1 MGVFRTTTKLYVM
14 ENMENLFSYTSVQF
28 DIVRNVLTLGVGAQL
43 AGLVYFLTTAK
54 ESSPRYR
61 LSSTLSA
68 VVMVSAALILTN
80 QQFNWSE
87 AFTWDGNRWNPS
99 TATFS
104 NGYRYVNWSIDVP
117 MLLTQLLVVL
127 GVAGKSFRRTF
138 IGFVVG
144 GLLMI
149 YTGYVGQ
156 FYETTSISTMHIW
169 GAISTVFM
177 IYICYLVGNTIFRAA
192 RTMPGNTGHMARA
205 IFWLLIIS
213 WTLYPIAYAMP
224 WLSPTPNGMV
234 ARQVL
239 YTLADITSKVI
250 YGVMLSQLA
259 TKLSAL
265 EGYQPALDAT
275 TSAAYET
282 IQPLRN
288 GGTAQP
294 TKQVGY

>member
-1 MGVFRTTTKLYVM
+1 M
-14 ENMENLFSYTSVQF
+14 ENMENLFSYNSVQF
-28 DIVRNVLTLGVGAQL
+28 DIVRHILTLGVGAQI
-43 AGLVYFLTTAK
+43 AGLVYFLMTAR
-54 ESSPRYR
+54 ESAPKYQ
-61 LSSTLSA
+61 LSSVLSA
-68 VVMVSAALILTN
+68 VVMVSAALILFN
-80 QQFNWSE
+80 QQLNWSQ

-99 TATFS
+99 DSTFS

-127 GVAGKSFRRTF
+127 GITGQQFRRRF
-138 IGFVVG
+138 IGFSAG

-156 FYETTSISTMHIW
+156 FYETTSIEQLLIW

-177 IYICYLVGNTIFRAA
+177 VYICYLVGISIFRTATTLPA
-192 RTMPGNTGHMARA
+192 GTGGLARA
-205 IFWLLIIS
+205 IFWLLILS
-213 WTLYPIAYAMP
+213 WTLYPIAYLMP

-234 ARQVL
+234 ARQIL
-239 YTLADITSKVI
+239 YTLADISSKVI

-265 EGYQPALDAT
+265 DGYRPAVDAT

-282 IQPLRN
+282 VEPEP
-288 GGTAQP
+288 TAI
-294 TKQVGY
+294 KYR

>member
-1 MGVFRTTTKLYVM
+1 M
-14 ENMENLFSYTSVQF
+14 ENMENLFSYNSVQF
-28 DIVRNVLTLGVGAQL
+28 DIVSHILTLGVGAQV
-43 AGLVYFLTTAK
+43 AGFVYFLSTAK
-54 ESSPRYR
+54 ETSPRYR

-68 VVMVSAALILTN
+68 VVMVSAALILAN
-80 QQFNWSE
+80 QQFSWSQ

-99 TATFS
+99 DSTFS

-127 GVAGKSFRRTF
+127 GISGKQFRRTF

-156 FYETTSISTMHIW
+156 FYETTSLTTMNSW
-169 GAISTVFM
+169 GAVSTVFM
-177 IYICYLVGNTIFRAA
+177 IYICYLVGMSIFKTAQN
-192 RTMPGNTGHMARA
+192 MPGDTGRQARA
-205 IFWLLIIS
+205 IFWLLILS
-213 WTLYPIAYAMP
+213 WTLYPIAYLMP

-234 ARQVL
+234 ARQIL
-239 YTLADITSKVI
+239 YTVADISSKVI

-265 EGYQPALDAT
+265 EGYMPAVAAT
-275 TSAAYET
+275 TSSPYET
-282 IQPLRN
+282 VDPVLDGQH
-288 GGTAQP
+288 Q
-294 TKQVGY
+294 K

>member
-1 MGVFRTTTKLYVM
+1 M
-14 ENMENLFSYTSVQF
+14 ENMENLFSYNSVQF
-28 DIVRNVLTLGVGAQL
+28 DIVQHVLTLGVGAQL

-68 VVMVSAALILTN
+68 VVMVSAALILAN
-80 QQFNWSE
+80 QQLNWSQ

-99 TATFS
+99 DSTFS

-127 GVAGKSFRRTF
+127 GISGRQFRRTF

-156 FYETTSISTMHIW
+156 FYETTSITNMNIW
-169 GAISTVFM
+169 GGISTVFM
-177 IYICYLVGNTIFRAA
+177 VYICYLVGTSIFTAA
-192 RTMPGNTGHMARA
+192 RTMPGNTGNQARA
-205 IFWLLIIS
+205 IFWLLIGS
-213 WTLYPIAYAMP
+213 WTLYPIAYLMP
-224 WLSPTPNGMV
+224 WLSPTPDGMV
-234 ARQVL
+234 ARQIL
-239 YTLADITSKVI
+239 YTVADITSKVI

-265 EGYQPALDAT
+265 EGHQPAIAAT
-275 TSAAYET
+275 TSSAYET
-282 IQPLRN
+282 VEPLPNNDAVRK
-288 GGTAQP
+288 TP
-294 TKQVGY
+294 PVY